1 MAILI
6 EEVLLKRWLYT
17 KSHSHQGLRPKFLP
31 KDPLFEKRKKNIYI
45 LPEVFPWLLLLYKAL
60 LHKDILKMNRKG
72 KSNKKESKEMER
84 RKIRY
89 NETPRQRERDK
100 NCEASSP

>member
-1 MAILI
+1 MTVTK
-6 EEVLLKRWLYT
+6 VLDQRSFLKTHY
-17 KSHSHQGLRPKFLP
+17 LRN
-31 KDPLFEKRKKNIYI
+31 EKNIYI

-100 NCEASSP
+100 NCEAPSP